1 MALIRVC
8 GCVFLSVCCVCA
20 CAGLLLIFIFGWRKA
35 FVVQF
40 TNKAKREKNE
50 EEEYGNIVS
59 MCTHY
64 CVYGR
69 QFRCTNEWNWHVI
82 SIYFKWKQLSA
93 AVAAAAVLTNWNGWQ
108 QTSKKLSA
116 HELINFNAFL
126 SAYKMDQFLLYTSSH
141 LLSTWITLR
150 LYGFKRNKG

>member
-1 MALIRVC
+1 MD
-8 GCVFLSVCCVCA
+8 GN
-20 CAGLLLIFIFGWRKA
+20 
-35 FVVQF
+35 FVVQMTETDTLF
-40 TNKAKREKNE
+40 QFISNE
-50 EEEYGNIVS
+50 S
-59 MCTHY
+59 
-64 CVYGR
+64 
-69 QFRCTNEWNWHVI
+69 
-82 SIYFKWKQLSA
+82 SSA